1 MIMVRRVLVF
11 GCALSV
17 FFASFIC
24 IAQGQALSQEIAQDE
39 VFYNE
44 QGLSFF
50 NQGYYTSLP
59 QGRPQEA
66 QQLFEQAI
74 AAFKQSI
81 AINETYAD
89 AHRNLARVYY
99 VQKRF
104 ADAAQEYERLIELM
118 PEDIDMYV
126 KLATAHA
133 NQEKYPEA
141 IDVLERAKEVADDER
156 VVILLNEFLQRLQ
169 QND

>member
-1 MIMVRRVLVF
+1 MVRRVVVF
-11 GCALSV
+11 GYALSV
-17 FFASFIC
+17 FFISLIC
-24 IAQGQALSQEIAQDE
+24 ISQGQALSQEIAQDE

-59 QGRPQEA
+59 QGRSQEA
-66 QQLFEQAI
+66 DQLFEQAI

-81 AINETYAD
+81 AINETYPD

-104 ADAAQEYERLIELM
+104 PEAAREYERLIELT
-118 PEDIDMYV
+118 PEDIDMYL
-126 KLATAHA
+126 KLATAYA

-141 IDVLERAKEVADDER
+141 IDVLERAKDVANDER
-156 VVILLNEFLQRLQ
+156 VVILLNEFIQRLQ
-169 QND
+169 HNE

>member
-1 MIMVRRVLVF
+1 MVRRVLVF
-11 GCALSV
+11 GCALSA
-17 FFASFIC
+17 FFISFIC

-59 QGRPQEA
+59 QGRSQEA
-66 QQLFEQAI
+66 DQLFEQAI
-74 AAFKQSI
+74 AAFKRSI
-81 AINETYAD
+81 AIKETYAD

-104 ADAAQEYERLIELM
+104 AEAALEYERLIELM
-118 PEDIDMYV
+118 PEDIDIYV
-126 KLATAHA
+126 KLATAYA
-133 NQEKYPEA
+133 NQGKDPEA
-141 IDVLERAKEVADDER
+141 IDVLERAKEVASDER
-156 VVILLNEFLQRLQ
+156 VVILLNEFIQRLQ
-169 QND
+169 HND